1 MNGLNPWDIII
12 LQPVLNVLISMT
24 HYLVGSFGFAIIV
37 LTIITRGLML
47 PLTLKQLHA
56 TKAIQE
62 LQPKLAELQKK
73 YGKDKQKMAQE
84 QMRLYK
90 ESGVSPTGC
99 MLPMLVQMP
108 IWIALYQSI
117 MLALAVTPE
126 GLLNLSRYLYSWPV
140 VFSMLPPENHFLWL
154 DLSVPD
160 GTLILAILVGGT
172 MWVQQKM
179 VTPQTADPRQQQQS
193 RMMLWMMPIM
203 FAFFCLSFP
212 SGLALYWAI
221 SNVITIGMQYFVTGW
236 GGLSRSKAV
245 KQTGRDKKI
254 RKRIAQAEEISSEVV
269 APGADIVVTDS
280 AQEEG
285 LEYGKSGDERQ
296 DRGGSYTERFR
307 AIRRQPGKGKSQR
320 PKRR

>member
-1 MNGLNPWDIII
+1 
-12 LQPVLNVLISMT
+12 MT
-24 HYLVGSFGFAIIV
+24 HYLFGSFGFAIIV

-56 TKAIQE
+56 TRAIQE

-84 QMRLYK
+84 QMKLYK
-90 ESGVSPTGC
+90 ESGISPTGC

-140 VFSMLPPENHFLWL
+140 VFSLLPPESHFLWL

-160 GTLILAILVGGT
+160 GTLILAILVGGS

-179 VTPQTADPRQQQQS
+179 VTPQTADPKQQQQS

-221 SNVITIGMQYFVTGW
+221 SNIITIGMQYFVTGW
-236 GGLSRSKAV
+236 GGLARSKAV

-254 RKRIAQAEEISSEVV
+254 RKRIAQVEELPSAEA

-285 LEYGKSGDERQ
+285 LEYEKPGYKRQ

-307 AIRRQPGKGKSQR
+307 TIRRQPGKGKSQR